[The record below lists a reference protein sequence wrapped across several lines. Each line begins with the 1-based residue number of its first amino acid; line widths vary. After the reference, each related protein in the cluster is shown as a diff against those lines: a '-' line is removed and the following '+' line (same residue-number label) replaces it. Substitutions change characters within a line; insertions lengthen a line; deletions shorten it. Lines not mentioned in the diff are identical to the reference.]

1 VGDRKAKIESLVCL
15 VKKASFFIVLGL
27 PLFGGVLAE
36 DWSSGKVSAVAVKP
50 AATAQ
55 QPGLSS
61 LVNGS
66 GIYGVDRVAVSS
78 RD

>member
-1 VGDRKAKIESLVCL
+1 VSDRKAKIESLVRL
-15 VKKASFFIVLGL
+15 VKKASFFIILGL
-27 PLFGGVLAE
+27 PLIGGVIAE
-36 DWSSGKVSAVAVKP
+36 YWSSGKVSASAVKS
-50 AATAQ
+50 AVAAQ

>member
-1 VGDRKAKIESLVCL
+1 MGDRTAKIESLVRL
-15 VKKASFFIVLGL
+15 VKRASFFIILGL
-27 PLFGGVLAE
+27 PLLGGVLAE

-50 AATAQ
+50 AAAAQ

-61 LVNGS
+61 FVNGS